1 MTKFCT
7 LFSGS
12 SGNAVYLGTDGGS
25 ILIDCGMSC
34 KQVLTSIINAGLVG
48 EIMVNTYDPGDGL
61 LEAMQDGVIHYATDG
76 THADTMIGFV
86 LLYNAMSGNAMKQA
100 DGSAPSIEMSY
111 VVSHGAEE
119 YEKSLNYIN
128 DLDNPPYY
136 LEELAPYIA
145 VLNDAT
151 PSFEDLAAFASNF
164 SLEDVITRHGA

>member
-1 MTKFCT
+1 MFT
-7 LFSGS
+7 
-12 SGNAVYLGTDGGS
+12 
-25 ILIDCGMSC
+25 I
-34 KQVLTSIINAGLVG
+34 
-48 EIMVNTYDPGDGL
+48 
-61 LEAMQDGVIHYATDG
+61 
-76 THADTMIGFV
+76 FV
-86 LLYNAMSGNAMKQA
+86 LLLYRVGNVITVPFVNAKEMADYFNGQLSNTILGLYNAMSGNAMKQA